1 MHIVPED
8 CDTLLLCYTV
18 LNLLGVVKNGVGG
31 CSGGDVTG
39 DGGHHR
45 LVHLRS
51 VISTEKEH
59 DVGADEL

>member
-1 MHIVPED
+1 M
-8 CDTLLLCYTV
+8 YTV

-31 CSGGDVTG
+31 CSRGDVTR